1 MDENEKKKVNLDFRK
16 LALINWNF
24 IDLKESMKLNQSINE
39 LGKLNEK
46 NAKWEKDFWD
56 QEVKY
61 VEGRIGTISS
71 PEEIL
76 LFLKEEKIRLKK
88 IIATLKGNEDKRRT
102 EFVERVLQRVI
113 LEKIPVFEE
122 EVQFRKEKQ
131 LFDVSQ
137 NNSKQINPDNTA
149 KRRSVKEVKTK
160 YSVCHSFIL
169 KAYQTDKEYFKKNVV
184 ILLDAFQEL
193 KKDFFSDDTNFDQFK
208 LILTGSLIKRNDRID
223 WTGSFIELNIFI
235 KLLNYDLKKIVPI
248 KNGLWETTAK
258 CFTKNGVEI
267 RPEQIS
273 KANGKTDREEIL
285 NLILQKL

>member
-24 IDLKESMKLNQSINE
+24 FDLKESVKLNHSINE

-46 NAKWEKDFWD
+46 NAQWEKDFWD

-61 VEGRIGTISS
+61 VESLIGTISS
-71 PEEIL
+71 PEEIVL
-76 LFLKEEKIRLKK
+76 LLKEEKIRLKK

-131 LFDVSQ
+131 LFDISQ

-169 KAYQTDKEYFKKNVV
+169 KAHQTDKEYFKKNVV
-184 ILLDAFQEL
+184 IILDTFQEL
-193 KKDFFSDDTNFDQFK
+193 KKNFFSDDTNFDQFK
-208 LILTGSLIKRNDRID
+208 LILTGSLIKPHDRID
-223 WTGSFIELNIFI
+223 WTGSFIELNIFV

-258 CFTKNGVEI
+258 CFTKNGAEI